1 MERSTVTEVKIQDI
15 LWPKDGICT
24 DIEMYFHS
32 NYKRSLLKEAYTC
45 ILFQKGGVITTDT
58 YFNSLTIEKWRKY
71 TNVSTIQLILSLQG
85 RFNISLCWKQ
95 KIEDRYVERELKN
108 ITVDTDRRA
117 EITLDYPEETKGMF
131 FFRLEAV
138 EKGGIFF
145 GGYYAAQ
152 IQEEKIRPVKL
163 GIVICTYKREKYVCD
178 NVRLLNQ
185 DIIENP
191 DSPLYGRVEVFI
203 SDNGQTLEEYGLA
216 SEKIHIV
223 RNKNAGGAGGFTRGL
238 IEILKQPDKH
248 ITHALLMDDD
258 VVVDTASLLRTAVV
272 LSLLKEEYISAFI
285 GGAML
290 RSDQRNVQIESGAS
304 WNAGN
309 LVALK
314 ANLDLRLWQN
324 CLINEQEEYREYNA
338 WWYCCFPM
346 ELVRPD
352 NLPLPIFIRGD
363 DLEYGLRN
371 MKTLILMNGICVW
384 HEPFENK
391 YSSFL
396 EYYIIRNRLIDNSFH
411 FPGWGRREL
420 IRELFREYRREGY
433 LYRYKN
439 VSLYMR
445 GIRDFLKGIDFLE
458 QTDAEQLHKEI
469 MASGYKAELAEH
481 LGVPFFYREYERGC
495 KEKHSLLHEVIR
507 KMTLNGYLLPAKH
520 VRTVPMAKARPEYVW
535 RAKTIL
541 FYDIVE
547 NKGFVTHRSTRTF
560 IRQGFEMLGMMFAI
574 LIKYEKA
581 KRSYIERGNEIRQLA
596 FWEKYLE
603 IGEQADEI

>member
-1 MERSTVTEVKIQDI
+1 MKIQDV

-32 NYKRSLLKEAYTC
+32 NYKRSLVKEECIC
-45 ILFQKGGVITTDT
+45 ILFQKGGIVTTDT
-58 YFNSLTIEKWRKY
+58 YFNSLTIGKWTKY
-71 TNVSTIQLILSLQG
+71 TNVGTIKLTLFLLG
-85 RFNISLCWKQ
+85 KFNVSLCWKQ
-95 KIEDRYVERELKN
+95 KIDERYVERELKN
-108 ITVDTDRRA
+108 ITVDTDRRT
-117 EITLDYPEETKGMF
+117 EVVMEYPEETKGMF

-138 EKGGIFF
+138 EEGAKFY
-145 GGYYAAQ
+145 GGYYATE
-152 IQEEKIRPVKL
+152 IEKDKIHPVKL

-191 DSPLYGRVEVFI
+191 TSPLYDRVEVFI
-203 SDNGQTLEEYGLA
+203 SDNGQTLEKYGLE
-216 SEKIHIV
+216 SERVHIV

-238 IEILKQPDKH
+238 IEILKQPDKC

-258 VVVDTASLLRTAVV
+258 VVVDTASLLRTAAV
-272 LSLLKEEYISAFI
+272 LALVKEEYMSAFI

-314 ANLDLRLWQN
+314 TDLDLRVWQN

-346 ELVRPD
+346 EIVRPD
-352 NLPLPIFIRGD
+352 NLPLPIFIRDD

-411 FPGWGRREL
+411 FPKWGRKEL
-420 IRELFREYRREGY
+420 IRDLLKEYKREGY

-439 VSLYMR
+439 VALYMQ

-458 QTDAEQLHKEI
+458 QTDAQQLHGEI
-469 MASGYKAELAEH
+469 MGSGYKATMAEQ
-481 LGVPFFYREYERGC
+481 LEVPFFYKEYERGC
-495 KEKHSLLHEVIR
+495 KETHSFLHEAVRRI
-507 KMTLNGYLLPAKH
+507 TFNGYLLPAKH
-520 VRTVPMAKARPEYVW
+520 VRTVPMAKARPEFVW

-547 NKGFVTHRSTRTF
+547 NKGFVTHRSRWTF
-560 IRQGFEMLGMMFAI
+560 IKQGFEVLGMMFAI
-574 LIKYEKA
+574 LTKYEKA

-603 IGEQADEI
+603 IGEQTDEI

>member
-1 MERSTVTEVKIQDI
+1 MKIQDI

-95 KIEDRYVERELKN
+95 QIEDRYVERELKN

-420 IRELFREYRREGY
+420 IRELLREYRREGY

-469 MASGYKAELAEH
+469 MASGYKAELAEY

-581 KRSYIERGNEIRQLA
+581 KRSYIERGNEIRQLT
-596 FWEKYLE
+596 FWEKYLG